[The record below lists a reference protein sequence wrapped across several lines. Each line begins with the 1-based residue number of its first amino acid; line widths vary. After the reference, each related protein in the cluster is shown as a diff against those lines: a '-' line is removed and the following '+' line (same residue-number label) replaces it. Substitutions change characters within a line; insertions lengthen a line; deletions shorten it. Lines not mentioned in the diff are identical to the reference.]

1 MPGKKIRVLIVDDS
15 IVFREVLSKGI
26 SSDPDIEVVAVA
38 GDAYEA
44 ADKIVMYKPDIMTC
58 DVEMPK
64 MNGIDFIR
72 RLLPQYPFPVI
83 VVSSVSG
90 VVFDAMEAGAVD
102 FVAKPDIHS
111 VKSVEQ
117 FIHEMIDKIKIAS
130 VAKVSTAL
138 TKKRI
143 LTDISR
149 ITLDTDKLIFIGAST
164 GGTEA
169 ISSILKQLPETVP
182 GIVIVQHIPPVFSR
196 MFAER
201 LNRTTNLNVKEAQSG
216 DYIERGRVLVAP
228 GDRHIKIVRI
238 GRRYKVH
245 CFESEKVNG
254 HRPSVDVLFES
265 AAKECSGKA
274 IGVIL
279 TGMGYDGAKGLL
291 SMRKK
296 GARTIGQD
304 EASSV
309 VYGMPKVAYN
319 IGAVEI
325 QAALEKI
332 PQIICSLL

>member
-72 RLLPQYPFPVI
+72 RLLPQYPLPVI

-138 TKKRI
+138 TKN
-143 LTDISR
+143 
-149 ITLDTDKLIFIGAST
+149 AS
-164 GGTEA
+164 
-169 ISSILKQLPETVP
+169 
-182 GIVIVQHIPPVFSR
+182 
-196 MFAER
+196 
-201 LNRTTNLNVKEAQSG
+201 
-216 DYIERGRVLVAP
+216 
-228 GDRHIKIVRI
+228 
-238 GRRYKVH
+238 
-245 CFESEKVNG
+245 
-254 HRPSVDVLFES
+254 
-265 AAKECSGKA
+265 
-274 IGVIL
+274 
-279 TGMGYDGAKGLL
+279 
-291 SMRKK
+291 
-296 GARTIGQD
+296 
-304 EASSV
+304 
-309 VYGMPKVAYN
+309 
-319 IGAVEI
+319 
-325 QAALEKI
+325 
-332 PQIICSLL
+332 